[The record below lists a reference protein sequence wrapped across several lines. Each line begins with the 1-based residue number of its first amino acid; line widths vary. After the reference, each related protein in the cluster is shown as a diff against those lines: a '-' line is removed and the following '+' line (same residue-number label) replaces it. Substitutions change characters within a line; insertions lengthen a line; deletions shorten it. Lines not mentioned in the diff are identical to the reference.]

1 MEEARDHPLARPRLA
16 VEEDGR
22 VDIGDL
28 RCSRRRTSGSVAS
41 CSRRSTIRSS
51 EVERVVDV
59 LVRCKARWLTIEE
72 MSRKI
77 GMSSRTLRRR
87 LEEKGT
93 TYRALLEEVRRKQA
107 EDLVARTALTVEQIA
122 DSLGYAETASFTH
135 AFKRWTG
142 RSPREFRSEHAVD

>member
-1 MEEARDHPLARPRLA
+1 
-16 VEEDGR
+16 
-22 VDIGDL
+22 
-28 RCSRRRTSGSVAS
+28 
-41 CSRRSTIRSS
+41 
-51 EVERVVDV
+51 
-59 LVRCKARWLTIEE
+59 

-93 TYRALLEEVRRKQA
+93 TYRALLEEVRRKQV